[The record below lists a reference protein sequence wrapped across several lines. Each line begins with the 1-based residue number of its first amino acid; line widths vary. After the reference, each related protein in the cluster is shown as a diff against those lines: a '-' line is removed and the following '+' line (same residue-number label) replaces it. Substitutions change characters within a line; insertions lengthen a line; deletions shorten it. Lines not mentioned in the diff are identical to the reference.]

1 SDILLIDLIGI
12 TDVSTADESR
22 YMLTALTVELII
34 IMDDMRTAKCKAVIG
49 IKPFRNINYTA
60 IGKTCE
66 FFLKSV
72 YKCFFGFECVI
83 SVR

>member
-1 SDILLIDLIGI
+1 
-12 TDVSTADESR
+12 
-22 YMLTALTVELII
+22 MLTALTVELIF

-66 FFLKSV
+66 FFFKSV
-72 YKCFFGFECVI
+72 YKCFLVLNVLSLSDNI
-83 SVR
+83 SNRLSSEI